1 MINSQAYTEKRIP
14 ESKQEL
20 NQLRKDLRTLKEML
34 RNEKL
39 KNSDLRVQLD
49 KLRLA
54 REIESPSYQLAQLKF
69 AMERE
74 QLKL

>member
-1 MINSQAYTEKRIP
+1 
-14 ESKQEL
+14 
-20 NQLRKDLRTLKEML
+20 ML

-69 AMERE
+69 SMERE
-74 QLKL
+74 QLKLQEIVARQSKDLLRVK